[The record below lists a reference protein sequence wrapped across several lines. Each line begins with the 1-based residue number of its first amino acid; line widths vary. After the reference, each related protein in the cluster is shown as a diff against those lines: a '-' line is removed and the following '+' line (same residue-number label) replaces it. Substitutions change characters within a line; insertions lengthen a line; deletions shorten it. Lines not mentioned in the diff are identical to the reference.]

1 VSRYQKGKT
10 NLDFNEAKD
19 SEWQWHQ
26 LGHMQVCTSLQTNNH
41 ASTPPLRFLQAECP
55 SCRPTNNSKPVG
67 NSFARQAHM
76 VMQTDE
82 KVENTTPL
90 PHLQDG
96 QEHKMT
102 SGIYHQ
108 CALYLIRSRNMTSIC
123 SLVDGRVSQHGRNVL
138 ILAIEMSRHNP
149 SLRKPDLTSKVE
161 HTIGM
166 LHLAQLLQ

>member
-1 VSRYQKGKT
+1 MKQKTVSGNGISWAICKCAPCSRQITMPAPHHSVFTGRMPFLLP
-10 NLDFNEAKD
+10 N
-19 SEWQWHQ
+19 QQ
-26 LGHMQVCTSLQTNNH
+26 RQ
-41 ASTPPLRFLQAECP
+41 STLLYI
-55 SCRPTNNSKPVG
+55 TNNSKPVG
-67 NSFARQAHM
+67 NSSARQAHM

-90 PHLQDG
+90 PRLQDG

-166 LHLAQLLQ
+166 FHLAQLLQ